1 MYFTIRL
8 MVVYCSEFLKK
19 KKKKKK
25 NYNKK
30 NNFKRRIF
38 SFFPEELK
46 NDVCMPGM
54 CAEERFAYKLDDYNS
69 YPQQLAS

>member
-8 MVVYCSEFLKK
+8 MVGYCSEFL
-19 KKKKKK
+19 KKKKK

-38 SFFPEELK
+38 SFFPEEL
-46 NDVCMPGM
+46 NDVCMCGC
-54 CAEERFAYKLDDYNS
+54 CAEERFAYKLDDYS
-69 YPQQLAS
+69 YSSELAS

>member
-8 MVVYCSEFLKK
+8 MVGYCSEFLKKK

-38 SFFPEELK
+38 SFFPEEL
-46 NDVCMPGM
+46 NDVCM
-54 CAEERFAYKLDDYNS
+54 CAEERFAYKL
-69 YPQQLAS
+69 AG

>member
-8 MVVYCSEFLKK
+8 MVGYCSEFL
-19 KKKKKK
+19 KKKK

-46 NDVCMPGM
+46 NDVCM
-54 CAEERFAYKLDDYNS
+54 
-69 YPQQLAS
+69 